1 MVKLGGKIKEKTRER
16 KWKIHVKT
24 WMLFLLLIILFPID
38 ATLLRFNHIKMT
50 ELRDAVLAADAKIN
64 ENENNEE
71 MEASDAELANALIEL
86 KKYVFS
92 HVVINIVEEN
102 GTQKITFGTGPFY
115 LEHLYLRDAT
125 RALEEAEKNMASDEN
140 PNGNIYG
147 MAGEYC
153 REEALANGWV
163 WSSPEFIN
171 CMVSEIQKYPASE
184 ELHDTIIAS
193 LPSTELYRRN
203 YASPLWAPTPT
214 GFVLLLTLI
223 IIIIIIIRSII
234 WLVLRLAL
242 LFV

>member
-1 MVKLGGKIKEKTRER
+1 
-16 KWKIHVKT
+16 
-24 WMLFLLLIILFPID
+24 
-38 ATLLRFNHIKMT
+38 
-50 ELRDAVLAADAKIN
+50 
-64 ENENNEE
+64 
-71 MEASDAELANALIEL
+71 
-86 KKYVFS
+86 
-92 HVVINIVEEN
+92 
-102 GTQKITFGTGPFY
+102 
-115 LEHLYLRDAT
+115 
-125 RALEEAEKNMASDEN
+125 
-140 PNGNIYG
+140 

-223 IIIIIIIRSII
+223 IIITIIIRSII